1 MLNFLFGMKYITY
14 LRVSTEKQGKSGLGV
29 EAQRS
34 AVSAFVRNNKIIAEF
49 VEIESGKKNIRP
61 ELLKAIELT
70 KLEKATLLI
79 AKLDRLSRN
88 AAFIFSLRDSGVKFV
103 CADMPDANFMTIGI
117 FATLAQAERELI
129 SERTKNALKIK
140 SLSGVKLGTPTNL
153 TDSARKKGA
162 QANRDKAE
170 NNPTN
175 QRARSYASLL
185 RSSGSSFSDIAAKLN
200 DNGYRTPGGNFWVK
214 GSVYRLLGRNF

>member
-1 MLNFLFGMKYITY
+1 MRILFNMKYITY
-14 LRVSTEKQGKSGLGV
+14 LRVSTEQQGKSGLGL

-61 ELLKAIELT
+61 ELLKAIELA

-117 FATLAQAERELI
+117 FATLAQAEREII
-129 SERTKNALKIK
+129 SERTRKALQAKK
-140 SLSGVKLGTPTNL
+140 ERGEKLGKPENL
-153 TDSARKKGA
+153 TREAQIKGA

-175 QRARSYASLL
+175 QRAKSYALL
-185 RSSGSSFSDIAAKLN
+185 MRGSGKSFSDIARSLN